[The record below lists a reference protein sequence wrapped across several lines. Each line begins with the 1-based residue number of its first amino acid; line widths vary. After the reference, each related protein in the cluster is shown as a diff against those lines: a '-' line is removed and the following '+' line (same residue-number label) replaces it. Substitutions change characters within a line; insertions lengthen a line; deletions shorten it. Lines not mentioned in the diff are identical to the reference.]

1 MMDIQ
6 EEMVRLFELQL
17 RRTAGSQAE
26 LVREMA
32 KAGFTP
38 KRIAELVGTTPN
50 TVSQVL
56 AEAKRQA
63 RTKDERARKAS
74 IS

>member
-1 MMDIQ
+1 MEAQ
-6 EEMVRLFELQL
+6 EELVRLLALQL

-32 KAGFTP
+32 RAGFAP
-38 KRIAELVGTTPN
+38 KRIAELLGTTPN
-50 TVSQVL
+50 SVSQVL

-63 RTKDERARKAS
+63 GKKDGSGAT
-74 IS
+74 